1 MTRDFPWGRLSAL
14 FSQRGNDMVRIKKGR
29 AISGWLIVDKPA
41 GITSTSV
48 VNKVKW
54 AFAAQK
60 AGHAGTLDP
69 AATGVLAVA
78 LGEATKTVPYITDAL
93 KCYRF
98 TVRFGASTSTD
109 DAEGAV
115 LETRTA
121 RPSDAEIE
129 AALAAFRG
137 DIQQVPPQFSAVKV
151 DGERAYDL
159 ARGGEAMDL
168 AARDLWVDSLTLIA
182 RPDPDHAELEMIC
195 GKGGYVRSIARDL
208 GQVLGC
214 LGHVLVL
221 RRVWSGPFDAEQ
233 GVSLAQIDALART
246 AELDALLLPLEIGL
260 ADLPELPATPEG
272 AARLRNGNPGMVM
285 SSDAQ
290 YGDEAWASYQG
301 KPVAVGIYKAGEL
314 HPSRVFN
321 L

>member
-1 MTRDFPWGRLSAL
+1 MGRT
-14 FSQRGNDMVRIKKGR
+14 KKGR
-29 AISGWLIVDKPA
+29 AVSGWLVVDKPA
-41 GITSTSV
+41 GITSTAV

-54 AFAAQK
+54 AFQAQK

-98 TVRFGASTSTD
+98 MIRFGTATTTD
-109 DAEGAV
+109 DAEGTPIATSA
-115 LETRTA
+115 TR
-121 RPSDAEIE
+121 PEDADIL
-129 AALAAFRG
+129 AALPAFRG

-159 ARGGEAMDL
+159 AREGEQMDL
-168 AARDLWVDSLTLIA
+168 AARPLWVDSLDLIE
-182 RPDPDHAELEMIC
+182 RPDADHVMLEMVC

-208 GQVLGC
+208 GAALGC
-214 LGHVLVL
+214 LGHVLWL
-221 RRVWSGPFDAEQ
+221 RREWSGPFEASD
-233 GVSLAQIDALART
+233 GVSLEDIDRLARTDEIDAL
-246 AELDALLLPLEIGL
+246 LKPLELGL

-272 AARLRNGNPGMVM
+272 VARLKNGNPGMVIA
-285 SSDAQ
+285 S
-290 YGDEAWASYQG
+290 GVEWGTEAWASYQG
-301 KPVAVGIYKAGEL
+301 RAVAVGRYQSGEL

-321 L
+321 

>member
-1 MTRDFPWGRLSAL
+1 MGRT
-14 FSQRGNDMVRIKKGR
+14 KKGR
-29 AISGWLIVDKPA
+29 AVSGWLVVDKPA
-41 GITSTSV
+41 GITSTAV

-54 AFAAQK
+54 AFQAQK

-98 TVRFGASTSTD
+98 VVRFGAATTTD
-109 DAEGAV
+109 DAEGTTIATAT
-115 LETRTA
+115 TRPT
-121 RPSDAEIE
+121 DADIL
-129 AALAAFRG
+129 AALPAFRG

-159 ARGGEAMDL
+159 AREGEQMDL
-168 AARDLWVDSLTLIA
+168 AARPLWVDSLDLIE
-182 RPDPDHAELEMIC
+182 RPDADHALLEMVC

-208 GQVLGC
+208 GAALGC
-214 LGHVLVL
+214 LGHVLWL
-221 RRVWSGPFDAEQ
+221 RREWSGPFEAAD
-233 GVSLAQIDALART
+233 GVSLEDIDRLARTDEIDAL
-246 AELDALLLPLEIGL
+246 LKPLELGL

-272 AARLRNGNPGMVM
+272 VARLKNGNPGMVIA
-285 SSDAQ
+285 SGVEWGA
-290 YGDEAWASYQG
+290 EAWASYQG
-301 KPVAVGIYKAGEL
+301 RAVAVGRYQSGEL

-321 L
+321 

>member
-1 MTRDFPWGRLSAL
+1 MA
-14 FSQRGNDMVRIKKGR
+14 RIKKGR
-29 AISGWLIVDKPA
+29 AVSGWIVIDKPA
-41 GITSTSV
+41 GITSTAV

-54 AFAAQK
+54 AFEAQK

-69 AATGVLAVA
+69 AATGLLAVA
-78 LGEATKTVPYITDAL
+78 LGEATKTVPYITDGL

-98 TVRFGASTSTD
+98 TVRFGAATTTD
-109 DAEGAV
+109 DAEGDVIA
-115 LETRTA
+115 TSTA
-121 RPSDAEIE
+121 RPTDAEIDE
-129 AALAAFRG
+129 ALTAFRG
-137 DIQQVPPQFSAVKV
+137 SIQQVPPQFSAVKV

-159 ARGGEAMDL
+159 AREGEAMEL
-168 AARDLWVDSLTLIA
+168 AARDLWVESLILVG
-182 RPDPDHAELEMIC
+182 RPDADHAELEMVC

-208 GQVLGC
+208 GQRLGC

-221 RRVWSGPFDAEQ
+221 RRVWSGPFDVEQ
-233 GVSLAQIDALART
+233 AVSLAQIDAMART
-246 AELDALLLPLEIGL
+246 PALDALLLPLEIGL

-272 AARLRNGNPGMVM
+272 AARMRNGNAGMVIA
-285 SSDAQ
+285 SSAE

-314 HPSRVFN
+314 HPNRVFN